1 MIKKKKTYQKDNYG
15 RYVKSHEFDRY
26 WDEYHNL
33 EDISMKESIRQR
45 KEREK
50 NIKNSKFVPLNGNN
64 HVILEG
70 DEGWYIFKEEL
81 KNFLKQ

>member
-50 NIKNSKFVPLNGNN
+50 NIKNSKLKIINPLISKAN
-64 HVILEG
+64 IQ
-70 DEGWYIFKEEL
+70 
-81 KNFLKQ
+81 KNQSSQTQE

>member
-1 MIKKKKTYQKDNYG
+1 VIKKKKTYQKDNYG

-50 NIKNSKFVPLNGNN
+50 NIKNPK
-64 HVILEG
+64 
-70 DEGWYIFKEEL
+70 
-81 KNFLKQ
+81 

>member
-50 NIKNSKFVPLNGNN
+50 NIKNSNETANNGY
-64 HVILEG
+64 VDRDFTYQAVG
-70 DEGWYIFKEEL
+70 YGKGV
-81 KNFLKQ
+81 